1 MAAFKKLFILGL
13 ILSLSQIASAKPWDI
28 WELREELNQRAS
40 VGQSLFCNSEV
51 GKFSITVDSGKNI
64 IMNGLVYNGGILGGN
79 SWIENQICET
89 TLDEVLC
96 YYGTGKWVGIN
107 LSKMYVAKSEG
118 DRVGAQGRRI
128 VIPGTVKT
136 SFLSGDQERISC
148 TLPL

>member
-1 MAAFKKLFILGL
+1 MNVIKNL
-13 ILSLSQIASAKPWDI
+13 IIFGMIFSMCQIASAKPWDI

-51 GKFSITVDSGKNI
+51 GKFSITVDNAKNI
-64 IMNGLVYNGGILGGN
+64 IMNGLVYNGGILGGD
-79 SWIENQICET
+79 SWVENQLCET

-107 LSKMYVAKSEG
+107 LTKMYVAKADG
-118 DRVGAQGRRI
+118 DHVGAQGRRI

-136 SFLSGDQERISC
+136 SFLSGDLERISC